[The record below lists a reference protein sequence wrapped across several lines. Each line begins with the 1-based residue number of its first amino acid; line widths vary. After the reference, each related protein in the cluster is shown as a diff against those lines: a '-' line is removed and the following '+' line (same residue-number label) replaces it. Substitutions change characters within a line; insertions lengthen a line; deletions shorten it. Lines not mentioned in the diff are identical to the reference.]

1 MLFQVLFLAIYDLL
15 LSKETFFNTNRGYLL
30 STPILSLIIPL
41 IQIQSFQKIVSQ
53 EFIIQLPEIVL
64 SPEKVIQQTAWYQS
78 IQYVEVLFWSGVAVL
93 ISFFLVKLFR
103 LLRLIKTSTI
113 EKKKEFTLVH
123 VKNQRTAFSFF
134 NYIFL
139 GKEISDTQQQKV
151 IAHELVHSQQKH
163 SLDLLFFEGLKI
175 VMWFNPMIYIY
186 QKRIT
191 LLHEYISDAVVVK
204 SGPKETYI
212 NNILSSLFQV
222 ENISFVNQFYK
233 QSLIKKRIMM
243 MTKTQSQKMNQLKYL
258 VLIPVLLSMLF
269 YSACSDAELKEDF
282 IAKKE
287 LQKMYFNKNG
297 KEEVIRT
304 GEIETFFDVYIGSG
318 DGFDYPQGK
327 EVFENDLSFGEK
339 QEYSEIQNAL
349 KHSGGDTQGIQ
360 LKIFENKKGRKLIA
374 YGSGVVDVDEET
386 GEILQIIEV
395 EKEESIA
402 FMELDKAPTFPG
414 CPEGD
419 KDCFQKEIQKH
430 FFKNFNSQIANQLGL
445 KSGKNRM
452 IMLFNIDKQG
462 NVAGIKVKAPH
473 KDLEAE
479 AIKVINMLPIMTP
492 GEHDGKTVHV
502 KYTLPIR
509 IDID

>member
-1 MLFQVLFLAIYDLL
+1 LL

-30 STPILSLIIPL
+30 GTPILSLIIPL

-53 EFIIQLPEIVL
+53 EFIILLPEIVL

-78 IQYVEVLFWSGVAVL
+78 IQYIEVLFWFGVAVL

-139 GKEISDTQQQKV
+139 GKEISETQQQKV

-163 SLDLLFFEGLKI
+163 SLDLLFFEILKI
-175 VMWFNPMIYIY
+175 VMWFNPMIYLY

-204 SGPKETYI
+204 SGIKETYI

-233 QSLIKKRIMM
+233 QSLIKKRIIM
-243 MTKTQSQKMNQLKYL
+243 MTKTQSQKMSQLKYL
-258 VLIPVLLSMLF
+258 VLIPVLASMLF
-269 YSACSDAELKEDF
+269 YTACSNNETVELKDIQDNYKGRIEVSGKSYF
-282 IAKKE
+282 IKLDE
-287 LQKMYFNKNG
+287 NG
-297 KEEVIRT
+297 KETIFVDEKGNKVDFEVIAPKAIRKIYSKD
-304 GEIETFFDVYIGSG
+304 GNIISEIE
-318 DGFDYPQGK
+318 
-327 EVFENDLSFGEK
+327 EV
-339 QEYSEIQNAL
+339 
-349 KHSGGDTQGIQ
+349 
-360 LKIFENKKGRKLIA
+360 
-374 YGSGVVDVDEET
+374 
-386 GEILQIIEV
+386 
-395 EKEESIA
+395 KEEFT
-402 FMELDKAPTFPG
+402 FMTIDKAPTFPG

-430 FFKNFNSQIANQLGL
+430 FFKKFNSQIANQLGL

-452 IMLFNIDKQG
+452 IMRFYIDKQG
-462 NVAGIKVKAPH
+462 NVADIKVKSPH

-492 GEHDGKTVHV
+492 GEHDGKPVHV
-502 KYTLPIR
+502 KYTLPLR
-509 IDID
+509 IDIE

>member
-1 MLFQVLFLAIYDLL
+1 MINYILQVMLFQVLFLAIYDLL

-30 STPILSLIIPL
+30 GTPILSLIIPL

-64 SPEKVIQQTAWYQS
+64 SPEKVIQQTDWYQS
-78 IQYVEVLFWSGVAVL
+78 IHYLEVLFWFGVAVL
-93 ISFFLVKLFR
+93 ISFFLIKLFR

-139 GKEISDTQQQKV
+139 GKEISETQQEKV

-163 SLDLLFFEGLKI
+163 SIDLLFFEVLKI
-175 VMWFNPMIYIY
+175 VMWFNPMIYLY

-204 SGPKETYI
+204 SGTKETYI

-233 QSLIKKRIMM
+233 QSLIKKRIIM
-243 MTKTQSQKMNQLKYL
+243 MTKTQSKKMNQLKYL
-258 VLIPVLLSMLF
+258 LLIPVLASMLF
-269 YSACSDAELKEDF
+269 YTACSNNETVELKDIQDNYKGRIEVSGKSYF
-282 IAKKE
+282 IKLDE
-287 LQKMYFNKNG
+287 NG
-297 KEEVIRT
+297 KETIFVDEKGNKVDFEVIAPKAIRKIYSKD
-304 GEIETFFDVYIGSG
+304 GNIISEIE
-318 DGFDYPQGK
+318 
-327 EVFENDLSFGEK
+327 EV
-339 QEYSEIQNAL
+339 
-349 KHSGGDTQGIQ
+349 
-360 LKIFENKKGRKLIA
+360 
-374 YGSGVVDVDEET
+374 
-386 GEILQIIEV
+386 
-395 EKEESIA
+395 KEEFT
-402 FMELDKAPTFPG
+402 FMTIDKAPTFPG

-419 KDCFQKEIQKH
+419 KDCFNKEIQKH
-430 FFKNFNSQIANQLGL
+430 FVGNFNADLPKTLGL
-445 KSGKNRM
+445 SSGKNRM
-452 IMLFNIDKQG
+452 IMLFKIDKQG
-462 NVAGIKVKAPH
+462 NVADIKVKAPH

-479 AIKVINMLPIMTP
+479 ATRVIETLPIMTP

-502 KYTLPIR
+502 KYALPLR
-509 IDID
+509 IDIE

>member
-1 MLFQVLFLAIYDLL
+1 LL

-30 STPILSLIIPL
+30 GTPILSLIIPL

-53 EFIIQLPEIVL
+53 EFIILLPEIVL
-64 SPEKVIQQTAWYQS
+64 SPEKVIQQTDWYQS

-103 LLRLIKTSTI
+103 LLRLIKTSSI

-139 GKEISDTQQQKV
+139 GKEISETQQQKV

-163 SLDLLFFEGLKI
+163 SLDLLFFEVLKI
-175 VMWFNPMIYIY
+175 VMWFNPMIYVY

-204 SGPKETYI
+204 SGIKETYI

-243 MTKTQSQKMNQLKYL
+243 MTKTQSKKMNQLKYL
-258 VLIPVLLSMLF
+258 LLIPVLASMLF
-269 YSACSDAELKEDF
+269 YTACSNNETVELKDIQDNYKGRIEVSGKSYF
-282 IAKKE
+282 IKLDE
-287 LQKMYFNKNG
+287 NG
-297 KEEVIRT
+297 KETIFVDEKGNKVDLEVIAPKAIRKIYSKD
-304 GEIETFFDVYIGSG
+304 GNIISEIE
-318 DGFDYPQGK
+318 
-327 EVFENDLSFGEK
+327 EV
-339 QEYSEIQNAL
+339 
-349 KHSGGDTQGIQ
+349 
-360 LKIFENKKGRKLIA
+360 
-374 YGSGVVDVDEET
+374 
-386 GEILQIIEV
+386 
-395 EKEESIA
+395 KEEIS
-402 FMELDKAPTFPG
+402 FMTIDKAPTFPG
-414 CPEGD
+414 CEDGD
-419 KDCFQKEIQKH
+419 KKCFNLEIQKH

-445 KSGKNRM
+445 KSGKNRI
-452 IMLFNIDKQG
+452 IMRFYIDKQG
-462 NVAGIKVKAPH
+462 NVADIKVKSPH

-492 GEHDGKTVHV
+492 GEHGGKPVHV

-509 IDID
+509 IDIQ